1 MSSTYPTHF
10 FTASTPR
17 RPSSE
22 MSLGT
27 HSPFLSKF
35 EGLSWYTK
43 TNGCIL
49 SFKPNG
55 QFQNARSNLLS
66 KIKVTAGQSGDPEK
80 LNLDAI
86 IEKARTLWDSS
97 PHPVKSFPWNR
108 TLENFIQLI
117 LDLTLAV
124 IKYLCAPLLAVSSL
138 SEMSYCANEKKLF
151 LVPIPLLI
159 GIVVAGLLKDAA
171 LELSPVLKDAEVAWH
186 LIAIAIFFTLLKLPG
201 PYYPYWGRIFIPHFA
216 NGGLLRTLWSVFLW
230 YRRPRE
236 TLLQRK
242 SLNGSGSVPNTP

>member
-108 TLENFIQLI
+108 TLGNFIQLI

-138 SEMSYCANEKKLF
+138 SEMSYCAHEKKLF

>member
-1 MSSTYPTHF
+1 
-10 FTASTPR
+10 
-17 RPSSE
+17 

-27 HSPFLSKF
+27 HSPFLFKF

>member
-1 MSSTYPTHF
+1 M
-10 FTASTPR
+10 
-17 RPSSE
+17 
-22 MSLGT
+22 
-27 HSPFLSKF
+27 
-35 EGLSWYTK
+35 
-43 TNGCIL
+43 
-49 SFKPNG
+49 
-55 QFQNARSNLLS
+55 
-66 KIKVTAGQSGDPEK
+66 TAGQSGDPEK

-138 SEMSYCANEKKLF
+138 SEMSYCAHEKKLF

-171 LELSPVLKDAEVAWH
+171 LELSPFLKVE
-186 LIAIAIFFTLLKLPG
+186 IFMCHEL
-201 PYYPYWGRIFIPHFA
+201 YI
-216 NGGLLRTLWSVFLW
+216 
-230 YRRPRE
+230 
-236 TLLQRK
+236 
-242 SLNGSGSVPNTP
+242 